1 MRTGARV
8 TRDGAWH
15 GMTQGMAGRVA
26 APLTD
31 SLRKATR
38 RIDTENKIQALSDVT
53 EQK

>member
-1 MRTGARV
+1 
-8 TRDGAWH
+8 
-15 GMTQGMAGRVA
+15 MTQGMTGRVA

-53 EQK
+53 GQKRPASSRNMDLDTQF